1 MRGSLRGNKGAQ
13 IGVVDEEEDSGQG
26 SSHLR
31 SEGRDGRD
39 SSRLASSHVDQSGE
53 LRESAPS
60 PPKPRDE
67 ELTDRE
73 VSQSHGSVDWQI
85 LLQNKPQNVWRPDE
99 LRKSSPTQDLQESLV
114 EEQVEESID
123 ADELEDLESCP
134 SGSLGQSRPEDS
146 QDFDLKVDQIT
157 EELLNTILQDFKHDP
172 EVKLEVED
180 VDETA
185 FEDKWPYTLDKRP
198 EEKEEFVPKPP
209 VPQASV
215 AQEEE
220 KKLAAEREAENEAKR
235 KHDKA
240 MAKYHEEQSL
250 LAAQ

>member
-31 SEGRDGRD
+31 SEGEAAQGRD

-157 EELLNTILQDFKHDP
+157 EELLNTIL
-172 EVKLEVED
+172 
-180 VDETA
+180 
-185 FEDKWPYTLDKRP
+185 
-198 EEKEEFVPKPP
+198 
-209 VPQASV
+209 
-215 AQEEE
+215 
-220 KKLAAEREAENEAKR
+220 
-235 KHDKA
+235 
-240 MAKYHEEQSL
+240 
-250 LAAQ
+250 